1 MKRIICR
8 KESKS
13 KQRAAGPGVPVAEI
27 PDAPNIVG
35 MLLAHGAHTTQ
46 ELGGSANQEPGL
58 PQDSRK
64 HLLAHKLVNYGKKLF
79 CWETPVVATICTLH
93 PPPWLADWGCDV
105 PHGAQ
110 MLVQKAPSTQRVPS
124 QNGIIS
130 LADQSTM
137 CFLLGFPWR
146 GGKRSAKLLPIPPSW
161 CLGTTR
167 YLKQ

>member
-35 MLLAHGAHTTQ
+35 MLLARGAYTTQ

-64 HLLAHKLVNYGKKLF
+64 HLLAHKLENYGKK
-79 CWETPVVATICTLH
+79 
-93 PPPWLADWGCDV
+93 
-105 PHGAQ
+105 
-110 MLVQKAPSTQRVPS
+110 
-124 QNGIIS
+124 
-130 LADQSTM
+130 
-137 CFLLGFPWR
+137 
-146 GGKRSAKLLPIPPSW
+146 
-161 CLGTTR
+161 
-167 YLKQ
+167 